1 MKRCAF
7 LTMDTLD
14 GYVSDDELVY
24 QPMRE
29 LGWHIDSVSWHRT
42 GVDWSQYDAV
52 LIRTTWDYHKNHEK
66 FLETLNAIS
75 LSGTRLVNPFEL
87 VKWNIHKTYLRDL
100 EWKGIR
106 IVPAFWPERIDREQ
120 LYFALDEFGAEEIV
134 VKPLISAGA
143 RNTFRIRYDD
153 AGSVVEEA
161 VNTLAGKECMIQPFM
176 QRVLTEGEYSV
187 FYFGGSYS
195 HAVLKTPKQFD
206 FRVQEEHG
214 GIIRSVV
221 IPDPILLEQSQRVLN
236 VLDRLPLYAR
246 VDWVRDQYG
255 EYCLMELEL
264 IEPSLYFRTDP
275 ASPMRF
281 AHAFDAWMGESVGPC
296 IFVSGKE

>member
-29 LGWHIDSVSWHRT
+29 VGWNIDSVSWHRT
-42 GVDWSQYDAV
+42 GVDWSQYDTV
-52 LIRTTWDYHKNHEK
+52 LIRTTWDYHKNYEK

-87 VKWNIHKTYLRDL
+87 IKWNIHKTYLRDL

-106 IVPAFWPERIDREQ
+106 IVPALWPEKIDREH
-120 LYFALDEFGAEEIV
+120 LYFAMDEFGVQEIV
-134 VKPLISAGA
+134 VKPVISAGA

-153 AGSVVEEA
+153 AEPVVEEA
-161 VNTLAGKECMIQPFM
+161 VNLLAGKECMIQPFM
-176 QRVLTEGEYSV
+176 QNVIAEGEYSV
-187 FYFGGSYS
+187 FYFDASYS
-195 HAVLKTPKQFD
+195 HAVLKTPKPYD

-214 GIIRSVV
+214 GVIQSVAV
-221 IPDPILLEQSQRVLN
+221 PDPILLERSLRVLH
-236 VLDRLPLYAR
+236 VLDQLPFYAR
-246 VDWVRDQYG
+246 VDWVRDQNG

-275 ASPMRF
+275 ASPLRF
-281 AHAFDAWMGESVGPC
+281 ATAFDAWVRKS
-296 IFVSGKE
+296 IDSHINVSGKG